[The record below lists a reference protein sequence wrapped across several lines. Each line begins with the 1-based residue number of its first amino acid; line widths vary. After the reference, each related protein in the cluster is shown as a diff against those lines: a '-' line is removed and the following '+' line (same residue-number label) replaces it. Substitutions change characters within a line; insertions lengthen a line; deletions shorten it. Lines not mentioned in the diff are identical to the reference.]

1 MAESME
7 GDLGRQVLQA
17 VQGLTEQVKGLSVRM
32 DALEARMDRQLRTEL
47 QGVRTELHAEV
58 RGLRTEML
66 RTSGDW
72 SSRLHSVRM
81 ELQLDLGHMRERIDR
96 NNYAQLM
103 RDMGLYRELELS
115 WMLR

>member
-17 VQGLTEQVKGLSVRM
+17 LQGLSEQVKGLSTRM
-32 DALEARMDRQLRTEL
+32 DKLEARMDRQLRAEL
-47 QGVRTELHAEV
+47 NGVRSELHTEI
-58 RGLRTEML
+58 RG
-66 RTSGDW
+66 
-72 SSRLHSVRM
+72 VRM

-96 NNYAQLM
+96 FTHAQLM
-103 RDMGLYRELELS
+103 KEMGLYRELELY